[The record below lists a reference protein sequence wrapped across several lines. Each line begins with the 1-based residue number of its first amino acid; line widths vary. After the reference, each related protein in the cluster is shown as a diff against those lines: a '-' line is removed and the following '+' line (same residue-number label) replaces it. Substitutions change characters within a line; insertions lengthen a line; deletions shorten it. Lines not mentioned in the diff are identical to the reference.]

1 MAFCA
6 KCGKEIEEGRPCPEC
21 DVPTIPVS
29 ETAPVQAAPET
40 APAQAAPAAVP
51 FTRRFK
57 EDPVGTIRDA
67 WVNRRVKTAWL
78 AIVWIAAAMF
88 LETLVTQT
96 ISMIKYAE
104 PFFPTVFRTMLL
116 ALTDPLPTVAA
127 LLVGAM
133 AIQYLAA
140 KEPDGKSVKFA
151 NAFAALGTASLPYA
165 AALTLAIPVYAAM
178 YILNNN
184 IFAEVLSY
192 YTPVVLYP
200 LRIAALFLTLAVY
213 RGATGNTNTN
223 RLVLGGVGVLAVQA
237 LGGMVVGLI
246 LYLLGI

>member
-6 KCGKEIEEGRPCPEC
+6 KCGKEIEDGKPCPDC
-21 DVPTIPVS
+21 DAPGIPTPEAIPAQ
-29 ETAPVQAAPET
+29 TAPENV
-40 APAQAAPAAVP
+40 PAQAKPVAVP
-51 FTRRFK
+51 FARRFK
-57 EDPVGTIRDA
+57 ADPVGTIRDA

-104 PFFPTVFRTMLL
+104 PFFPTVFKTVLRS
-116 ALTDPLPTVAA
+116 LTDPLPTVAS

-133 AIQYLAA
+133 AIQYFAA

-151 NAFAALGTASLPYA
+151 NVLAALGTASLPYA

-178 YILNNN
+178 YILNAN
-184 IFAEVLSY
+184 IVAEVLSY

-213 RGATGNTNTN
+213 RGATGNTDTN
-223 RLVLGGVGVLAVQA
+223 RLVRSGVAVLAVQA

-246 LYLLGI
+246 LYILGI